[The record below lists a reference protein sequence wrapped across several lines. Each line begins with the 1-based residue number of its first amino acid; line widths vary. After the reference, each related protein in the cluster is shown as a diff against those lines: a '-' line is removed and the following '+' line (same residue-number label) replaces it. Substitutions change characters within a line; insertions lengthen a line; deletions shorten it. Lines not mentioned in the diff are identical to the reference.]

1 MTTFAAR
8 YLSLEKETGGY
19 GVEPS
24 STQTFGEID
33 DESFNPSFDVLY
45 RNDMTKFTGSKQV
58 FGKQTA
64 EGSFNL
70 PLQPDG
76 FVLRCLHGVIGQH
89 TKTDA
94 NNGTMSMTASSA
106 LPSFTFRVGR
116 DTKEHTFTGQVVES
130 ISVSASMGEY
140 AMMSVSTMGK
150 KESAVGSLGS
160 PTYAYAGDAAHF
172 AAAFVNFE
180 ELATDGD
187 FASNVSSIDFEIK
200 TNRDMDNSYG
210 LGDETCTRAPPITL
224 VEITGSITFNEAVH
238 TANNNS
244 ITFAEVQDG
253 HEQDG
258 AASTPAIS
266 VLFQVDSNNKL
277 RFDFPHVVYEAPS
290 TNVSGRDSQTMSV
303 PFTAR
308 LDPSDANMMLLTYV
322 SSATDMN
329 VDLDA

>member
-8 YLSLEKETGGY
+8 YLSLEKESTY
-19 GVEPS
+19 GSEPS
-24 STQTFGEID
+24 GTPTYGEVD

-64 EGSFNL
+64 EGGFSM

-76 FVLRCLHGVIGQH
+76 FTLRCLHGIIGQH
-89 TKTDA
+89 TK
-94 NNGTMSMTASSA
+94 NGDSVSGSMQLTASSS

-116 DTKEHTFTGQVVES
+116 DTKEHTFTGQVIES

-150 KESAVGSLGS
+150 KESAVGTLATPS
-160 PTYAYAGDAAHF
+160 YAYTGDAAHF
-172 AAAFVNFE
+172 AAAYVNFE
-180 ELATDGD
+180 ELATDSD
-187 FASNVSSIDFEIK
+187 FSTNVSSIDFEIK
-200 TNRDMDNSYG
+200 TNRDMDNSYA

-224 VEITGSITFNEAVH
+224 VEITGSISFNEVVH
-238 TANNNS
+238 TANNDS
-244 ITFAEVQDG
+244 VTYAETFAG

-266 VLFQVDSNNKL
+266 VFFKVDADNSL
-277 RFDFPHVVYEAPS
+277 RFDFPHVVYETPS
-290 TNVSGRDSQTMSV
+290 TNVSGRDSQTMTV

-308 LDPSDANMMLLTYV
+308 YDSGTSSMMLLTYAT
-322 SSATDMN
+322 SSTDM
-329 VDLDA
+329 DLDLDS